1 MKNFKKSL
9 AKEALEI
16 CGEEDRFRGA
26 KIEIAPL
33 QISKQAAQ
41 DTKKLDQAGHFHHRK
56 EIVNIYS
63 EKPSE
68 IIAHEE
74 IFEVAEHQALATSK
88 GCNTKEAKAKHM
100 LRYSNLAFISGQ
112 AGIGKSTLSKLLVM
126 QMLNPDVYLYEAE
139 FVFYLRFRDLDYESD
154 LDLLQLLTNSSSFVS
169 DLTLEERINI
179 LKHLEACDNVLMV
192 MDGLDEATIN
202 LRKQVRRCN
211 VSSNT
216 TAANFILNLL
226 SGQLLPKSKK
236 IITSRP
242 RQLAQLP
249 EEDFSSN
256 LYLNL
261 LGLSDKGQ
269 LQISHD
275 ICRDDPARQ
284 ERITGRINSR
294 PDLKSLCYVP
304 IICIMVMM
312 SFWNEDQIKDSNIDT
327 LTAVLVTT
335 LEVWFLKKLQGD
347 FQTKQISI
355 LAYEGFLS
363 NRFYFREFDL
373 KRAKIN
379 FENTSAFLTNN
390 IKFHLF
396 QGRTITYFA
405 HLMWQEFFVAIKLRL
420 FTSQNDLKKILPHLT
435 EAKFEVVT
443 RFLFGLCNKQA
454 LEELLDCVDFEELN
468 SESDR
473 QECERK
479 LKEIAIS
486 RLRRFWQADF
496 VDEDGRDFYFSN
508 TFSTLMWVH
517 EMGNEDLAKQA
528 AACLRDEFD
537 ISHIGFLPSDIP
549 NIIYILRAR
558 DTKLTL
564 IVNKPSFIGN
574 CSHYFFKELYS
585 TTRVNSMIQVISLFM
600 LYRCDSV

>member
-1 MKNFKKSL
+1 MLVENFKKSL

-16 CGEEDRFRGA
+16 CGEEDRFRGT

-41 DTKKLDQAGHFHHRK
+41 DTIKLDQAGHFHHRE
-56 EIVNIYS
+56 EIVSIYS

-88 GCNTKEAKAKHM
+88 LCNTKEAKAKHM

-126 QMLNPDVYLYEAE
+126 QMLNPDVRLYEAE

-242 RQLAQLP
+242 RQLAQL
-249 EEDFSSN
+249 EGKDFSSN

-275 ICRDDPARQ
+275 ICRNDPARQ

-355 LAYEGFLS
+355 LAHEGFLS

-373 KRAKIN
+373 KQAKIN

-420 FTSQNDLKKILPHLT
+420 FTSQNDFKEILPQLT
-435 EAKFEVVT
+435 DAKFEVVT
-443 RFLFGLCNKQA
+443 RFLFGLCNKRA

-473 QECERK
+473 QECERM
-479 LKEIAIS
+479 LKEFAIS
-486 RLRRFWQADF
+486 RLQRFWQADF
-496 VDEDGRDFYFSN
+496 VNENRRDLYFSK
-508 TFSTLMWVH
+508 TFSTLMWIQ
-517 EMGNEDLAKQA
+517 EMGNDDMAKQA

-549 NIIYILRAR
+549 SIIYILRAR
-558 DTKLTL
+558 ETKLTL
-564 IVNKPSFIGN
+564 VVNKPSFIGN
-574 CSHYFFKELYS
+574 CSHYFFKELH
-585 TTRVNSMIQVISLFM
+585 TTTSVNPMIQVSYLYFSL
-600 LYRCDSV
+600 D